1 MNAAR
6 DFRQTSIVI
15 AIDDAGNARRALD
28 YGLDLAETLRLPVRL
43 VHVARTAAFR
53 SAEVERIDLDEVGA
67 EGTPR
72 VPEFELA
79 VDLLERALARAE
91 GRRIEAE
98 TVLLG
103 GEPAEGLLQFLEECD
118 RPMLVMGRRG
128 QSRIQELLLGSVS
141 DQVIR
146 HARCP
151 VIVIS

>member
-1 MNAAR
+1 MNAAMG
-6 DFRQTSIVI
+6 FRHTSIVI

-28 YGLDLAETLRLPVRL
+28 YGLELAETLRLPVRL
-43 VHVARTAAFR
+43 VHVARPAAFR
-53 SAEVERIDLDEVGA
+53 SADVQRIDLNEVSSDGA
-67 EGTPR
+67 PH

-79 VDLLERALARAE
+79 VDLLERAMARAE
-91 GRRIEAE
+91 GRKLEAE
-98 TVLLG
+98 PVLLG
-103 GEPAEGLLQFLEECD
+103 GEPADGLLRYLEDCD

>member
-1 MNAAR
+1 MSAAL

-15 AIDDAGNARRALD
+15 AVDDAGSASRALD
-28 YGLDLAETLRLPVRL
+28 CGLEMAETLRLPVRI
-43 VHVARTAAFR
+43 VHVARPAAFR
-53 SAEVERIDLDEVGA
+53 SADVQRIDLDEIGGA
-67 EGTPR
+67 AAPH

-79 VDLLERALARAE
+79 VNLLERALARAE
-91 GRRIEAE
+91 ERKLEVE
-98 TVLLG
+98 PVLLG
-103 GEPAEGLLQFLEECD
+103 GEPAEALLQFLDECD

-151 VIVIS
+151 VIVVS